1 MNLGISKKGRD
12 RVTVQSHMCDPLG
25 ATPPAPVPIPARA
38 PKAEGLAHGC
48 RSTFWRSVPEKTLDA
63 LSAESPYLSIEEWPA
78 FVRDSAAEAVV
89 EDAELI
95 GFWVSWHRAG
105 GFQFLEAG
113 GRHGATVYRKLRRL
127 RARFGA
133 HPDEYRFSW
142 IALDL
147 ERAWNEEIDE
157 VFEPFTP
164 PAGD

>member
-1 MNLGISKKGRD
+1 MTEAPDFRSDPSESPEGRGI
-12 RVTVQSHMCDPLG
+12 
-25 ATPPAPVPIPARA
+25 
-38 PKAEGLAHGC
+38 AHG
-48 RSTFWRSVPEKTLDA
+48 RRTTFWRSVPEKTLAA

-78 FVRDSAAEAVV
+78 FVRDTAAEAVV

-105 GFQFLEAG
+105 GFQALEAG
-113 GRHGATVYRKLRRL
+113 GWHRATIYRKIRRF

-147 ERAWNEEIDE
+147 ERAWNQEIDE
-157 VFEPFTP
+157 ILDPFVR
-164 PAGD
+164 PASD